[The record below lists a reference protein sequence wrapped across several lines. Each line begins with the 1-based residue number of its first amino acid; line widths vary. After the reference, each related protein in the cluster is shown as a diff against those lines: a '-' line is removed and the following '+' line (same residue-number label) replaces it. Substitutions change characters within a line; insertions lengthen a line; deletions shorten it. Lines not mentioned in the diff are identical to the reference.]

1 MKIVQWLQLAA
12 LALAV
17 ACPTAA
23 GATPSSLFTDG
34 RMKAWSADA
43 LAGRHER
50 IVASIEKDQRGPEPH
65 PFGPWLWWKSHV
77 VIGDV
82 ATVLARTN
90 VDPALARLVASARTF
105 QADADADPDSVIAR
119 EPEILERNDPIE
131 LDELIDAHEDLGTG
145 RAPDLALLFAE
156 RWPNV
161 FLSAYVIYKLPLRT
175 AAGAPDPAAPLV
187 ALAHGSLRQTPV
199 GAFLSVVL
207 ERRSV
212 ESVDLIDAIDA
223 ALAISP
229 DDPWALALRA
239 LHLSRLYRH
248 DEALADQQRAH
259 HLMPLRFIS
268 SGATFAMYLGRFEEG
283 RALAE
288 RAARANRPRT
298 PKDLSRG
305 LAIFEAFTDGGEQGL
320 ALQEIDGLLARFP
333 DEPAVLI
340 KAIGSARFHGQSARV
355 DDLTRR
361 LLAVAAG
368 GPRTVEEDAIRLRIE
383 ALVAE
388 RNPAAALELFEAKR
402 REGRVRL
409 NVDWIDDALVTLE
422 RHGER
427 IEGIE
432 RLLREQPAQRW
443 RQSRLAAAYAAA
455 ERYDEA
461 IAMMRAFLAKQPDS
475 QWEIERLL
483 EWLEKQSG
491 RPAADDELVKLRERF
506 PWAAA
511 LWRVAVARVAD
522 AKVRASLWREAVNA
536 NPGAEWANLEL
547 IYLLNERERY
557 PDALEVARAY
567 RQVAGPG
574 DAHLNAVLHF
584 VFVVEQW
591 SKRAVLEPG
600 LLAEARQGVQELDAV
615 NHYLGARYAAQLA
628 QATGDKAAMA
638 AAFCRWQEVAPD
650 EVSGIFGIARM
661 QDPPAA
667 AKACRVRALRRYL
680 DRAPFEAGRLNEFLN
695 QVTQWEGGPVLA
707 LRAIQRVRDAG
718 VSYDAGGWLS
728 RAYGSLGEHQRRWLL
743 SYARGQ
749 HIANS
754 GRYVGWFEEARANA
768 GKPATRVVV
777 PFDRTTWGEC
787 GLRTPSGK
795 SPVELARSW
804 VDPGSENWVLV
815 CHPDGS
821 TVLIEEH
828 PLSGK
833 TTLLREGA
841 AWVRAEY
848 DLDGTRFI
856 GFTDA
861 TGRTMKLVYDD
872 QQRIAEIV
880 EPRTRL
886 SFSYDAHDRPT
897 VIRLDGVGRIETR
910 YAPDGA
916 IAETGSFDDDG
927 KAGGS
932 GVALR
937 VTSAFQRLLEG
948 IRVFGDPRGAIPDLP
963 FDDLRGEKLRREAY
977 GHGGQDAPGA
987 PPKAAA
993 RLRLAAYLIDN
1004 LGVTRRYQQEA
1015 RDILDDI
1022 IAAGRG
1028 ASATARQRE
1037 DAYAALTLEAKRL
1050 RATRPLGLLGEELAW
1065 VEAARAWASLSTS
1078 VAAKRA
1084 VLAIDQAGFVPY
1096 AAESWME
1103 RSALQ
1108 NQGLWRFDN
1117 VVDVVGRDSPGEK
1130 IVAGAFS
1137 PAGPI
1142 AAVSARR
1149 IHVLRRGFW
1158 EHFGI
1163 DKKGLWSASTSHDDA
1178 ARLDAS
1184 VAAFAADGALWLG
1197 GGSGLMRVASTF
1209 EGAPDRFRE
1218 TGSQRTAAVGSTL
1231 VPGGGLP
1238 SPRVTAL
1245 VPFGDGV
1252 LVGTAAGLARCSSE
1266 GCARVGSLAPAEVI
1280 ALDVRGRDAL
1290 VVDEHG
1296 VHLLRGSAD
1305 GSFSFGKATTLQ
1317 RAAAKRALFFGADQ
1331 VVTWVGD
1338 GLFTTF
1344 VPRDAHGAAVGGATP
1359 RPLPRQGD
1367 VKKSKL
1373 ILDVAVVSVEGEDAL
1388 AVLTDVDA
1396 TLLKRGRF
1404 QALGLD
1410 RLVHLDTPAAVE
1422 RALTWRAAGDAAD
1435 GGEGFALVTASGV
1448 ASWEPA
1454 RARVVQRSRV
1464 RDLLTLPELGLTFV
1478 ASDDGLFAV
1487 AHDDAGATP
1496 IPVDYIGAE
1505 HLARDDRGGFV
1516 VSDGT
1521 TVLRYDAK
1529 TGRATELFAAAQ
1541 ASAPENTRRSIADL
1555 LVARDGAVWAI
1566 AGASAYRFVEGKP
1579 LEEWSIYKDPAAFPS
1594 RSEWLWKIVE
1604 TIEGKIWIVASD
1616 ESHLQ
1621 HRGMRLEGGLLELRG
1636 NTWVRLQKEKTPWF
1650 ITGYTPLDA
1659 RHAIVGTSEG
1669 FAEHRHGRLTT
1680 FAGLADATYLALR
1693 DGRDGKNDHPSLFLG
1708 TRGARVG
1715 DLWLFGSAAGVVAYL
1730 DGQWLY
1736 PDRLNWML
1744 PRQELAPYG
1753 ARVVHAVETDP
1764 RGRVYVG
1771 TDHGLLVY
1779 DGGGPTAASFLV
1791 SGSGPTLE
1799 AGLQAAAQRQLRDE
1813 ASALEGAV
1821 LKESGLRERIQR
1833 AQRAK
1838 DALLGAEQLAAVARS
1853 RARPLDPEAAPMSER
1868 ESDLQAVDEQL
1879 ERRVR
1884 ELKKEYIGA
1893 LQDLEQNDP
1902 ALMQMFDLKP
1912 LDLFRVRDRLLADDV
1927 VVQLLPGESTLAI
1940 NVVKRDGFVI
1950 RRVEVSRVELQR
1962 RAAEVA
1968 RRVRAGPG
1976 HARTLE
1982 PEMFPDEIGPID
1994 DELAWLYDQCF
2005 RPIEDLLVGAQRV
2018 FVIPAGTLHYVP
2030 WAALVRTRSGNG
2042 KRPEYAIDRYHLA
2055 MTPSLHNVLLSKPA
2069 SSTTTA
2075 VVLGDPDETLPHA
2088 REEAAVVASALG
2100 ARAHVGSEA
2109 TSDLLWKDARSAGIV
2124 HLATHGVL
2132 DSADPKRSY
2141 LLLANR
2147 ERFTTTDAFALQLPK
2162 AKLVVLSACE
2172 TGIGVGANGLEYAMI
2187 ARGFRNAGASSVIA
2201 TLWPVNDEA
2210 TSLLMKKL
2218 YAKTDADPIV
2228 ALTEAQRT
2236 LADDPKW
2243 SAPYYWAGFELFGIP

>member
-1 MKIVQWLQLAA
+1 MKIAQWLQLVA
-12 LALAV
+12 LALAI
-17 ACPTAA
+17 ARPTEAA
-23 GATPSSLFTDG
+23 AAPSSFSTDA
-34 RMKAWSADA
+34 RLKAWSADA

-50 IVASIEKDQRGPEPH
+50 IVASIERDQRGPEPH
-65 PFGPWLWWKSHV
+65 PFGPWMWWKSHV
-77 VIGDV
+77 VLGDV
-82 ATVLARTN
+82 ATVLAKTT
-90 VDPALARLVASARTF
+90 VDPALARLVASGRTF

-119 EPEILERNDPIE
+119 EPEILERNDPLE
-131 LDELIDAHEDLGTG
+131 LHELIDAHEDLGTG

-156 RWPNV
+156 RWPSV
-161 FLSAYVIYKLPLRT
+161 FLSADVIHKLPLRA

-187 ALAHGSLRQTPV
+187 ALAHGSLSQTPV

-223 ALAISP
+223 ALAVSP
-229 DDPWALALRA
+229 DDPWALAQRA

-259 HLMPLRFIS
+259 HVMPLRFVS
-268 SGATFAMYLGRFEEG
+268 SGAAFAAYLGRFDEG

-298 PKDLSRG
+298 PKDLGRG

-320 ALQEIDGLLARFP
+320 ALQEIDGLLTRFP

-340 KAIGSARFHGQSARV
+340 KAIGSTRFHGQSARV

-361 LLAVAAG
+361 LLAVTAG
-368 GPRTVEEDAIRLRIE
+368 GPRAIEEEAIRLRIE

-409 NVDWIDDALVTLE
+409 SVDWIDEALVTLE

-443 RQSRLAAAYAAA
+443 RQSRLATAYAAA

-475 QWEIERLL
+475 QREIERLL
-483 EWLEKQSG
+483 QWLEKQGG
-491 RPAADDELVKLRERF
+491 RRAADDELVKLRERF

-536 NPGAEWANLEL
+536 NPGAEWANVEL
-547 IYLLNERERY
+547 IHLLIERERY

-574 DAHLNAVLHF
+574 DAHVNAVLHF

-591 SKRAVLEPG
+591 SKHAVLDPA
-600 LLAEARQGVQELDAV
+600 LVAEARQGVEEIDEV
-615 NHYLGARYAAQLA
+615 NHHLGARYAAQLA
-628 QATGDKAAMA
+628 QVTGDQAAMA
-638 AAFCRWQEVAPD
+638 AAFCRWQEVVPD
-650 EVSGIFGIARM
+650 EVSGISGIARM

-680 DRAPFEAGRLNEFLN
+680 DRAPFDAGRLNEFLN
-695 QVTQWEGGPVLA
+695 QVTQGEGGPVLA
-707 LRAIQRVRDAG
+707 LRAMQRVRDAG
-718 VSYDAGGWLS
+718 VSYDADGWLA
-728 RAYGSLGEHQRRWLL
+728 RAYGALGDHQRRWLL
-743 SYARGQ
+743 SYAREQ
-749 HIANS
+749 RIANS
-754 GRYVGWFEEARANA
+754 GRDVGWFEEARAKA

-777 PFDRTTWGEC
+777 PFDRTTWSEC
-787 GLRTPSGK
+787 GLTTPSGK

-804 VDPGSENWVLV
+804 VDQGSENWALV
-815 CHPDGS
+815 CHPDGT
-821 TVLIEEH
+821 TVLVEEH

-861 TGRTMKLVYDD
+861 TGRSMKLVYDD

-880 EPRTRL
+880 EPKTRL

-897 VIRLDGVGRIETR
+897 VIRLESVGRIETR
-910 YAPDGA
+910 YAADGA
-916 IAETGSFDDDG
+916 IAETASFDDDG

-932 GVALR
+932 GIAQR
-937 VTSAFQRLLEG
+937 VTSASQRLLER
-948 IRVFGDPRGAIPDLP
+948 IRVLGDFRGAIPDLP
-963 FDDLRGEKLRREAY
+963 LDDLRGERLRREAD
-977 GHGGQDAPGA
+977 GSEAHDGAGA
-987 PPKAAA
+987 PKVAA

-1004 LGVTRRYQQEA
+1004 LGVTRRHQQEA
-1015 RDILDDI
+1015 RGILADI

-1028 ASATARQRE
+1028 ANASARQRE
-1037 DAYAALTLEAKRL
+1037 DAYAALALETKRL

-1065 VEAARAWASLSTS
+1065 VEAARAWASLTS
-1078 VAAKRA
+1078 SPAARRA
-1084 VLAIDQAGFVPY
+1084 VLAIDQARFVPH

-1117 VVDVVGRDSPGEK
+1117 LVDVVGRDSPDEK
-1130 IVAGAFS
+1130 IVAGALS

-1149 IHVLRRGFW
+1149 VHVLRRGFW

-1163 DKKGLWSASTSHDDA
+1163 DNNGLWSARTSHDDA

-1197 GGSGLMRVASTF
+1197 GESGLMRVAATF
-1209 EGAPDRFRE
+1209 EGAPERFRE
-1218 TGSQRTAAVGSTL
+1218 AGSQRTAAAGSTL
-1231 VPGGGLP
+1231 GPGGGLP
-1238 SPRVTAL
+1238 SIRVTAL
-1245 VPFGDGV
+1245 VAFGDGV
-1252 LVGTAAGLARCSSE
+1252 LVGTAAGLARCSAE
-1266 GCARVGSLAPAEVI
+1266 GCARVVSLAPAEVI

-1290 VVDEHG
+1290 VADENG
-1296 VHLLRGSAD
+1296 VHLLRGNAD
-1305 GSFSFGKATTLQ
+1305 EPLSFGKATTLQ
-1317 RAAAKRALFFGADQ
+1317 RTAAKRALFFGADQ
-1331 VVTWVGD
+1331 IVTWVGD

-1344 VPRDAHGAAVGGATP
+1344 LPRDAPGTAVAGATP

-1367 VKKSKL
+1367 VKKRKL

-1388 AVLTDVDA
+1388 VVLTDVDA

-1404 QALGLD
+1404 HALGLD

-1422 RALTWRAAGDAAD
+1422 RALTWRAAGDAAS
-1435 GGEGFALVTASGV
+1435 GGDGFALVTGSGV
-1448 ASWEPA
+1448 ASFAPA
-1454 RARVVQRSRV
+1454 RAHVVQRSRV
-1464 RDLLTLPELGLTFV
+1464 RDLLTLPDLGLTFV

-1487 AHDDAGATP
+1487 AHDDDDATP
-1496 IPVDYIGAE
+1496 VPVDPIGAE

-1516 VSDGT
+1516 VSSGT
-1521 TVLRYDAK
+1521 TVLRYDPQ
-1529 TGRATELFAAAQ
+1529 TGRATELFSAAQ
-1541 ASAPENTRRSIADL
+1541 AHAPDDTRRNVGDL

-1579 LEEWSIYKDPAAFPS
+1579 LEEWSIYKDPVAFPS
-1594 RSEWLWKIVE
+1594 RSRWLWKLVE
-1604 TIEGKIWIVASD
+1604 TVEGKIWIVASD
-1616 ESHLQ
+1616 ESHLP

-1636 NTWVRLQKEKTPWF
+1636 STWVRLHKEKTPWF

-1669 FAEHRHGRLTT
+1669 FAAHRHGRLTT
-1680 FAGLADATYLALR
+1680 FAGLGDATYLALR
-1693 DGRDGKNDHPSLFLG
+1693 DGRDGKNVHPSLFLG

-1736 PDRLNWML
+1736 PDRLNSML

-1753 ARVVHAVETDP
+1753 ARVVHAVESDP

-1771 TDHGLLVY
+1771 TDHGLLVD
-1779 DGGGPTAASFLV
+1779 DGGGPTAASFLA
-1791 SGSGPTLE
+1791 SGSAPTVE
-1799 AGLQAAAQRQLRDE
+1799 AGLLAAARRQLRDE
-1813 ASALEGAV
+1813 ASALEGAA
-1821 LKESGLRERIQR
+1821 LKESGLRARVQR

-1838 DALLGAEQLAAVARS
+1838 DALLGAEQLAAMARS
-1853 RARPLDPEAAPMSER
+1853 RARPLDPEAAPMGER
-1868 ESDLQAVDEQL
+1868 ESDRKAVDDQL

-1884 ELKKEYIGA
+1884 ELKKEYSGA

-1902 ALMQMFDLKP
+1902 ALMPMFDLEP
-1912 LDLFRVRDRLLADDV
+1912 LDLSRVRDRLLVDDV

-1940 NVVKRDGFVI
+1940 HVVTRNGFVM
-1950 RRVEVSRVELQR
+1950 RRVEVSRAELHR
-1962 RAAEVA
+1962 RATEVA

-1976 HARTLE
+1976 PARTLE
-1982 PEMFPDEIGPID
+1982 AEMFPGEIGSLD

-2005 RPIEDLLVGAQRV
+2005 RPIEDLLVGARRV
-2018 FVIPAGTLHYVP
+2018 FVIPAGALHYVP
-2030 WAALVRTRSGNG
+2030 WAALVRTQHGDGR
-2042 KRPEYAIDRYHLA
+2042 RPEYAIDRYRLA
-2055 MTPSLHNVLLSKPA
+2055 LTSSLHNLLLSKPA
-2069 SSTTTA
+2069 STPATA

-2088 REEAAVVASALG
+2088 REEAAVVAAALG
-2100 ARAHVGSEA
+2100 ARAHVGSDA

-2124 HLATHGVL
+2124 HLATPGVL

-2141 LLLANR
+2141 LLLANG
-2147 ERFTTTDAFALQLPK
+2147 ERFTTTHAFALELPK

-2172 TGIGVGANGLEYAMI
+2172 TDIGVGGNGLEVAMI
-2187 ARGFRNAGASSVIA
+2187 ARGFQNAGASSVIA
-2201 TLWPVNDEA
+2201 TLWPVHDEA
-2210 TSLLMKKL
+2210 TSLLMKEL
-2218 YAKTDADPIV
+2218 YARPDADPIV

-2243 SAPYYWAGFELFGIP
+2243 GAPYFWAGFELFGLP